1 MMTVQSSRSLDEQ
14 RLEFAQ
20 IRYKDN
26 NHGEDLF
33 RRTVCG

>member
-1 MMTVQSSRSLDEQ
+1 MMTVQSSRSPEEQ
-14 RLEFAQ
+14 RFESAQ

-26 NHGEDLF
+26 NHSEDLF